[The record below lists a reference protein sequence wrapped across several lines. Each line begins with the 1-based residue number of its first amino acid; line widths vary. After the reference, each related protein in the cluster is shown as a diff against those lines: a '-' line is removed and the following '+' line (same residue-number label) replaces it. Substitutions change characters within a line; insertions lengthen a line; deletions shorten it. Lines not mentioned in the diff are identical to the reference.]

1 MAEVVV
7 FGVVAAD
14 VILRVQRIPAP
25 GGQVN
30 AEALGWRI
38 GGSSANVACGLST
51 SGHHVRLVGPVGTDA
66 MGDHLLAELDQCGV
80 DTEYCFRA
88 DAASPR
94 TLILLDDT
102 GERTIIAVDS
112 GAGPSSFLP
121 IRSPD
126 LRSVDCV
133 YIEGYTRYPT
143 DTAAG
148 AESALLVTSP
158 PVPGATTWP
167 ATVVIGSETQ
177 YDDVTSAGMFEAVRS
192 VAGERLKWVVVTR
205 GRQGADA
212 YAASSELH
220 VDAVAADQIDATGAG
235 DAFTVG
241 LLHGLLQG
249 GDMIRALQAGAAWG
263 AATVAQLRSIPVPW
277 EELADP
283 FHQPGKL
290 GLAAADAI
298 ERGPGQF
305 SDLQAAGS
313 RSEEPRLTELTD
325 RTRRIERRGH
335 DARLG
340 HAQVVSRQPRTLL
353 AEAEVDREARHGEQ
367 PESSRT
373 RAKRHSFW
381 TSAG

>member
-1 MAEVVV
+1 M

-51 SGHHVRLVGPVGTDA
+51 AGHHVRLVGPVGTDS
-66 MGDHLLAELDQCGV
+66 MGDHLLAELDQYGV

-112 GAGPSSFLP
+112 GARPSSYLP
-121 IRSPD
+121 IRGPD
-126 LRSVDCV
+126 LRSADCV

-143 DTAAG
+143 GTAAA

-167 ATVVIGSETQ
+167 ATVVVGSETQ
-177 YDDVTSAGMFEAVRS
+177 YHDVTSAGMFEAVRS
-192 VAGERLKWVVVTR
+192 VSGERLKWVVVTR

-212 YAASSELH
+212 YAASSEVH
-220 VDAVAADQIDATGAG
+220 VDAVPAAQVDATGAG

-249 GDMIRALQAGAAWG
+249 DDMVTALQLGAAWG

-277 EELADP
+277 EELAGP
-283 FHQPGKL
+283 FHQPDAL
-290 GLAAADAI
+290 GTSSGGSHQAWPQHLS
-298 ERGPGQF
+298 G
-305 SDLQAAGS
+305 LQAAGS
-313 RSEEPRLTELTD
+313 
-325 RTRRIERRGH
+325 
-335 DARLG
+335 
-340 HAQVVSRQPRTLL
+340 Q
-353 AEAEVDREARHGEQ
+353 
-367 PESSRT
+367 
-373 RAKRHSFW
+373 
-381 TSAG
+381 